1 MEKETMTQKTYTEDL
16 GDFGYIELD
25 VAADLLKA
33 WSRHGLPKD
42 FTDSGVK
49 LAMNLN
55 SGYVFLTN
63 DEYQVAMRTI
73 NRESGET
80 YLYSYYSSPY
90 EGREGSLED
99 LQEQFKDMH
108 PEDKK
113 WFKQLKES
121 VA

>member
-42 FTDSGVK
+42 FKDSGVK
-49 LAMNLN
+49 IAMNLN

-63 DEYQVAMRTI
+63 DEYQVAMRAI
-73 NRESGET
+73 DQKSGEI

-108 PEDKK
+108 PEDKQ
-113 WFKQLKES
+113 WFKELKES